1 MIRSKVL
8 GIVMAGGK
16 GERLVPLTSERGK
29 PAVPFGGKYRI
40 VDFVLSNLVNSGV
53 FSVYVLV
60 QYLSQSLID
69 YLRVSWPNRGIS
81 PEHFVTVVPP
91 QMRMGEMWYRGTA
104 DAVSQNL
111 NLIRDF
117 DPDYVAVFGA
127 DHIYRMD
134 VSQMLAFH
142 VEKQADVSIAAL
154 PVPVNQASGLGIIES
169 NKAGRV
175 VGFEEKPKNPTPMPG
190 DPSRAYSSM
199 GNYIFNR
206 DVLTKVLV
214 EDSKAATSHDFG
226 KNILPSL
233 VPSHKVFTYNFQAQ
247 ELPGLKDYEEKGYWR
262 DVGSLQAYWAAH
274 MDLLGE
280 KPLLD
285 LRNDE
290 WPVFAGRFSGPSARI
305 LGGEVRDAIVSEG
318 AVVHDAVVRHSV
330 LGRGVIVHPG
340 AVVEDSVIMDFCE
353 VGPGSSLKRVIADR
367 FNVFPKNTVI
377 GEDPKADAARFHV
390 DKSSGLVAIGRGVSK
405 WAHLKR

>member
-1 MIRSKVL
+1 
-8 GIVMAGGK
+8 MAGGK

-40 VDFVLSNLVNSGV
+40 VDFVLSNFVNSGIL
-53 FSVYVLV
+53 SIYVLV

-69 YLRVSWPNRGIS
+69 YLRISWSNRGIS
-81 PEHFVTVVPP
+81 PDHFVTVVPP

-134 VSQMLAFH
+134 IGQMLAFH
-142 VEKQADVSIAAL
+142 MEKQADVTIATL
-154 PVPVNQASGLGIIES
+154 PVPLDQAAGFGIIET
-169 NKAGRV
+169 NKNGRV
-175 VGFEEKPKNPTPMPG
+175 TGFDEKPKSPKPMPG
-190 DPSRAYSSM
+190 DPTRAYSSM

-206 DVLTKVLV
+206 DVLVKILL
-214 EDSKAATSHDFG
+214 EDSKATSSHDFG
-226 KNILPSL
+226 KNIIPSL
-233 VPSHKVFTYNFQAQ
+233 YPGHKVFAYNFQSQ

-262 DVGSLQAYWAAH
+262 DVGTLEAFWAAH

-285 LRNDE
+285 LRNDD
-290 WPVFAGRFSGPSARI
+290 WPVFSGRFSGPSARI
-305 LGGEVRDAIVSEG
+305 LGGQVHDAIISEG

-330 LGRGVIVHPG
+330 LGRGVVIHPG
-340 AVVEDSVIMDFCE
+340 AVVEDCVLMDFCE
-353 VGPGSSLKRVIADR
+353 VGPGSRLKRVIVDR
-367 FNVFPKNTVI
+367 FNTLPKNTTI
-377 GEDPKADAARFHV
+377 GHDPKIDAAHWHV
-390 DKSSGLVAIGRGVSK
+390 DKASGLVAIGRGLSK